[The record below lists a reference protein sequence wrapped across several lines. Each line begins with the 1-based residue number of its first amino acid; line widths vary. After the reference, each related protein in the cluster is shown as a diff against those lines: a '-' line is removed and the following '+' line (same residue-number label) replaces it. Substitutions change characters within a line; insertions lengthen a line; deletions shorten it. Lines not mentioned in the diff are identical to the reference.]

1 MKRIITTLTII
12 LTFLPFLNAAVDST
26 FYDIKISIKGFNSK
40 KAYLGYYY
48 GNETYI
54 VDSSKV
60 DSLTGFMRFTR
71 NRRIPEGVYFISNTE
86 GVQLFDFIVNGWK
99 DFTIKTQLESPIEN
113 AEVIRSEENHHYF
126 DYLKT
131 VNKLKKSLTEHES
144 AVMLKKTISDDEL
157 KNYYR
162 ILRGLEYQQGVVI
175 NNNPQLFIAKL
186 IHAQST
192 FDAKKYLKT
201 INKSSFLI
209 KSNEPERSS
218 SLNYPLHLFWENFD
232 FRDIRL
238 LYSRVYEVKFKEYVS
253 LVSSASLDLQKKY
266 CDILL
271 GNSKVSLEYYQ
282 LTLKWLTKHFETN
295 LDSKEASILLE
306 YLVKNYHHRTGSGT
320 QKHVLEHLDKTVS
333 ELKIGSNRSN

>member
-12 LTFLPFLNAAVDST
+12 LIYLPFLNAAVDST
-26 FYDIKISIKGFNSK
+26 FYDIKISIKGFKSK

-99 DFTIKTQLESPIEN
+99 DFTIKTQLESPFEN
-113 AEVIRSEENHHYF
+113 AEVIRSEENRHYF

-131 VNKLKKSLTEHES
+131 VNKLKKSLTENES

-175 NNNPQLFIAKL
+175 NNNPQLFMAKL

-192 FDAKKYLKT
+192 FDANSTPVYLWDFDDT
-201 INKSSFLI
+201 QSSNL
-209 KSNEPERSS
+209 KDPEHIFTAA
-218 SLNYPLHLFWENFD
+218 NTYD
-232 FRDIRL
+232 
-238 LYSRVYEVKFKEYVS
+238 V
-253 LVSSASLDLQKKY
+253 
-266 CDILL
+266 IL
-271 GNSKVSLEYYQ
+271 KVSYAGGACPA
-282 LTLKWLTKHFETN
+282 TTTKQ
-295 LDSKEASILLE
+295 I
-306 YLVKNYHHRTGSGT
+306 
-320 QKHVLEHLDKTVS
+320 
-333 ELKIGSNRSN
+333 I